1 MRLKSLKVKNFRAI
15 NGESNVLQ
23 FDNNNIVF
31 LFGKNN
37 IGKSSMLHAC
47 KYFAAPTQKA
57 LITDFLDYDEDNNI
71 VIEAVYIKE
80 DSDTQN
86 FAEKGLDKWVS
97 VEKNEIRFRKTWIK
111 KDQTA
116 KKETFNPSKD
126 VDGFVDNGFGGLEQI
141 LTNATPVIIF
151 IEAIP
156 NIKELNDWLDK
167 QIKSNL
173 LAKIKTS
180 YNEEY
185 EAAAKAVKR
194 LQGK

>member
-37 IGKSSMLHAC
+37 IGKSSMLHAY

-57 LITDFLDYDEDNNI
+57 LITDFLDYDEGNNI

-97 VEKNEIRFRKTWIK
+97 AKTNEIRFRKTWIK
-111 KDQTA
+111 RDQVA
-116 KKETFNPSKD
+116 KKETFNPSEE
-126 VDGFVDNGFGGLEQI
+126 VNGFVDNGFGGLEQI

-156 NIKELNDWLDK
+156 NIKELTDWLDK

-173 LAKIKTS
+173 LAK
-180 YNEEY
+180 
-185 EAAAKAVKR
+185 
-194 LQGK
+194 